1 MSCRA
6 AFRKARDLSPL
17 ATGVVYF
24 VAAALTLHFVG
35 GGDGIAVLWP
45 ASGLALAI
53 LLMRTRGHAAI
64 HVAAIATGSLAAN
77 LIFAGEVAV
86 SLGYTLANIIEPIT
100 IIWLLKTVLGR
111 RLSFSEPRDLLWF
124 CIGAVAGCALGAVVA
139 TAFTLA
145 PSVNFWLSWFSTD
158 VLGILTVTPLTMIG
172 AKAVR
177 GERRDLHRMGEAAAT
192 FALIIAVSW
201 AVFSQPGS
209 PILFLPMF
217 LVLIAAA
224 RLGPLGAAGGVLVV
238 AIVSSFTFH
247 IWVPAQML
255 FGNDDLAKSLY
266 LQFYLLTLFAAALPI
281 AALLASRDSVLEQ
294 LGEEKRLLELA
305 EENADLGHWWLDVE
319 TETVRCSPGVFAIFG
334 LEGDRPPQLA
344 AAIEVYHP
352 EDRSIVTEYIERAVA
367 DRKGFD
373 FQARIVRPDGG
384 IRHVRSRGEI
394 DVNDSEDRLG
404 LFGIVQDVTLQV
416 SNEAAIIEARKRAE
430 DAARRAKIIAETD
443 QLTGIANRR
452 RATAELVQQT
462 LSARRED
469 HPLSIALFDIDHFKS
484 VNDTYGHHI
493 GDEVLSRVASCAAKS
508 IRSKDLVGR
517 FGGEEFLIVLPDTD
531 AQTALAIAERVRAA
545 IEFDDAA
552 PMVTV
557 SVGIAQLTRGESGES
572 LLQRADQALYVAK
585 REGRNLLRL
594 AA

>member
-1 MSCRA
+1 M
-6 AFRKARDLSPL
+6 
-17 ATGVVYF
+17 
-24 VAAALTLHFVG
+24 
-35 GGDGIAVLWP
+35 
-45 ASGLALAI
+45 ALAI

-64 HVAAIATGSLAAN
+64 HVAAIAAGSFAAN
-77 LIFAGEVAV
+77 LIYSGHAAV
-86 SLGYTLANIIEPIT
+86 SLGYILANIIEPVT
-100 IIWLLKTVLGR
+100 IIWLLNTILGR

-124 CIGAVAGCALGAVVA
+124 CIGAVGGCALGAVVA

-192 FALIIAVSW
+192 FALIVAVSW
-201 AVFSQPGS
+201 AAFSQPGS

-224 RLGPLGAAGGVLVV
+224 RLGPLGAAGGVLMV
-238 AIVSSFTFH
+238 AIVSSFTFD
-247 IWVPAQML
+247 IWAPAQML
-255 FGNDDLAKSLY
+255 FGNGDLAKSLY
-266 LQFYLLTLFAAALPI
+266 LQFYLLTLFAATLPI
-281 AALLASRDSVLEQ
+281 AALLASRDCILEQ

-319 TETVRCSPGVFAIFG
+319 TETVRWSPGVFAIFG

-344 AAIEVYHP
+344 AAIEAYHP
-352 EDRSIVTEYIERAVA
+352 DDRSIVTEHIERAIA
-367 DRKGFD
+367 ERKGFD
-373 FQARIVRPDGG
+373 FQARIARPGG
-384 IRHVRSRGEI
+384 EIRHVRSRGEI
-394 DVNDSEDRLG
+394 DVNDRDDRLG

-416 SNEAAIIEARKRAE
+416 FNEAAIIQTRKRAE

-462 LSARRED
+462 LYARREGL
-469 HPLSIALFDIDHFKS
+469 PLSIALFDIDHFKS
-484 VNDTYGHHI
+484 INDAYGHHI
-493 GDEVLSRVASCAAKS
+493 GDEVLKRVATSALKA

-545 IEFDDAA
+545 IENDDAT
-552 PMVTV
+552 PTVTV
-557 SVGIAQLTRGESGES
+557 SVGIAELAKGESGES
-572 LLQRADQALYVAK
+572 LLQRADQALYAAK